1 MPQKT
6 RQAGQNIR
14 TIEVRRRVNAIMYFV
29 SAVFVSIL
37 PFFVARNFEN
47 LLRPLF
53 TSQQSSLTLP
63 PYFYVAF
70 FIPALGFFAHGIFM
84 WKRANHAA
92 QGAQGEENIAQEI
105 YQLEQEGWE
114 INYGILM
121 DGRRGDIDI
130 VCISPQRKTYVID
143 VKSHK
148 GIVKTDGKRLYRYMG
163 KKSYPFEKNFLNQV
177 MKQALQIKQ
186 QRNLDFVT
194 PIVAFSNAKVL
205 VPPGKIKNVYVVER
219 LRLVPLL
226 RSLG

>member
-1 MPQKT
+1 
-6 RQAGQNIR
+6 
-14 TIEVRRRVNAIMYFV
+14 
-29 SAVFVSIL
+29 
-37 PFFVARNFEN
+37 
-47 LLRPLF
+47 
-53 TSQQSSLTLP
+53 
-63 PYFYVAF
+63 
-70 FIPALGFFAHGIFM
+70 M

-205 VPPGKIKNVYVVER
+205 VPPGKNKKCIC
-219 LRLVPLL
+219 
-226 RSLG
+226 SLND